1 MLPLLRHRN
10 RTASS
15 DETPEN
21 PEPDNPKHESM
32 NGSRLGRGRGGRL
45 AVYAGSLVGLLLLV
59 MVYRAAVSE
68 MARLRE
74 IHVQCTHDKESLAAQ
89 FQVISEYKM
98 RIEKSLADEKS
109 ANVAAKQELEHRA
122 TIEKSQRDKD
132 LVEANHRYNSLD
144 QEFKTLKTQYK
155 DYLDECAMKQQ
166 QASEEKTRLENTL
179 QELRTEVQRAQ
190 EDRDAAKNSLENF
203 KNKYLAV
210 ETEKGRFENMYNDMV
225 KTNEATAMEK
235 QKLEKHVHQLK
246 IELEDVKR
254 SCGQPA
260 APPSF
265 VGEPNGA
272 APKEA
277 EGGQDAGAAMN
288 LAKPPA
294 PQQSTST
301 TMPRLRAAQ
310 VGDGSLKSSTKGS
323 TQPGE
328 KSSPG
333 VRKVKLPAGV
343 PPIPK
348 FEAERNPAATNG
360 DKVEKGRGDAAE
372 VPFEEEKLQGPV
384 ADNQVAN
391 PPHLPAAQRH
401 PGEQAQPRQDSWAW
415 PAKVAPGVQEIGD
428 ELSNREK
435 IPGLEETG
443 IRQIA
448 DGVEYGQ
455 YGADYEKDSPMK
467 NNDLHLEEGEEEG
480 EDGDDPLD
488 YPILEGNNMKAGKNP
503 E

>member
-179 QELRTEVQRAQ
+179 QELRTEVLRAQ

-294 PQQSTST
+294 PQQVSPPSDGAGG
-301 TMPRLRAAQ
+301 PPQPIQPPQNHVPVRPEDGAQVDPASNVGFEVDEGVVVPAGPNAAEELDRAALNDN
-310 VGDGSLKSSTKGS
+310 GNK
-323 TQPGE
+323 
-328 KSSPG
+328 
-333 VRKVKLPAGV
+333 
-343 PPIPK
+343 PPS
-348 FEAERNPAATNG
+348 EN
-360 DKVEKGRGDAAE
+360 
-372 VPFEEEKLQGPV
+372 V
-384 ADNQVAN
+384 ADNPNQNNAIPNSGNAGDNDGNVLAAPNLAQKTSSAGPPGDGN
-391 PPHLPAAQRH
+391 PEAVPNRSEDPSDPISRSVIASAFTT
-401 PGEQAQPRQDSWAW
+401 SCSF
-415 PAKVAPGVQEIGD
+415 V
-428 ELSNREK
+428 REK
-435 IPGLEETG
+435 IKDGLKMVVHILKDCALNWSGMISFGRFSLRSTG
-443 IRQIA
+443 SLRLRIR
-448 DGVEYGQ
+448 
-455 YGADYEKDSPMK
+455 
-467 NNDLHLEEGEEEG
+467 
-480 EDGDDPLD
+480 
-488 YPILEGNNMKAGKNP
+488 
-503 E
+503 

>member
-15 DETPEN
+15 EETPEN
-21 PEPDNPKHESM
+21 PEPDSPKHESM

-45 AVYAGSLVGLLLLV
+45 AIYAGSLVALLLLV
-59 MVYRAAVSE
+59 IAYRAAVSE

-74 IHVQCTHDKESLAAQ
+74 IHVQCLHDKETLAAQ
-89 FQVISEYKM
+89 FQMISEYKM
-98 RIEKSLADEKS
+98 RIEKDLADEKS
-109 ANVAAKQELEHRA
+109 ANAAAKQELEHRA
-122 TIEKSQRDKD
+122 TMEKSQRDQD
-132 LVEANHRYNSLD
+132 LVEANHRYNSLQ
-144 QEFKTLKTQYK
+144 QEFKTMEVEYK
-155 DYLDECAMKQQ
+155 DFRDECGTSQK
-166 QASEEKTRLENTL
+166 QASEERTRLERTL
-179 QELRTEVQRAQ
+179 EELKVEVKRAQ
-190 EDRDAAKNSLENF
+190 DDRDAAKNTLENF

-210 ETEKGRFENMYNDMV
+210 ETDKDRFEHMYNDV
-225 KTNEATAMEK
+225 VRNNDVVVMEN
-235 QKLEKHVHQLK
+235 QKLQKHVYQLAH
-246 IELEDVKR
+246 ELDEMKR
-254 SCGQPA
+254 FCSGGQPA
-260 APPSF
+260 HQ
-265 VGEPNGA
+265 GDPNETA
-272 APKEA
+272 AKEA
-277 EGGQDAGAAMN
+277 EGGQDAGGAMN

-301 TMPRLRAAQ
+301 TTLRVQAAQ
-310 VGDGSLKSSTKGS
+310 VGDGSSKSSTKGS

-343 PPIPK
+343 PPIPM
-348 FEAERNPAATNG
+348 FEAERNPAATNEG
-360 DKVEKGRGDAAE
+360 KIENGRGDAAD
-372 VPFEEEKLQGPV
+372 VPFEEEKPLGPV
-384 ADNQVAN
+384 VDNQVAN
-391 PPHLPAAQRH
+391 PPRLPAAQRH
-401 PGEQAQPRQDSWAW
+401 AGEQAQPRQESWAR
-415 PAKVAPGVQEIGD
+415 PPKVAPGVQEIGD

-443 IRQIA
+443 IQQIA

-455 YGADYEKDSPMK
+455 YGGDYEKDSPVK

-488 YPILEGNNMKAGKNP
+488 YPILEGNNLKAGKNP